1 MISLL
6 SKLLNS
12 NIKACLLL
20 VLTLVSQNGFS
31 KSEPINISSFF
42 TENKG
47 QIGDQNYKPR
57 PDVLFAGTE
66 GPLTFH
72 LRKTGI
78 SYQQFRTDK
87 WTDETDP
94 ITNKKIKLPSQTTI
108 YRVDANWL
116 NSNSDPVVEKK
127 FPTEGVSNFYL
138 TTCPNGVFDV
148 KTFQEVIYKNIYKG
162 IDARWYHKDG
172 HLKYD
177 YLVAAGADHTSIQ
190 VEIKGAKLSINS
202 IGELIIETPLGKIVE
217 DAPYV
222 TQNGKALKSKWIING
237 NVVSFQID
245 NIDPLLPLVIDPG
258 VRIWGTYYGGNGG
271 DSALNNAVDA
281 NGNVW
286 IGGTTS
292 SNNGT
297 SIATIG
303 SHQSVYGGGADNAYI
318 AKFNSAGVRQWGTY
332 YGGPVRE
339 FGFNIAIDVNGNSYL
354 CGQSLGSSGT
364 IIGTV
369 GSHQPTFAG
378 TADGWV
384 VKFNGSGVR
393 QWGTFYGDT
402 GLDVAYGVAAD
413 ASGNVYLVG
422 KTDAPTSNVISTSG
436 VHQQNF
442 GGIEDGFIV
451 KFNSAGTRQWG
462 TYYGGT
468 GTDVAR
474 NVHVDA
480 AGNIY
485 VTGWTDNSV
494 PNVIGTAGAHQ
505 NVYGGGGYDAFL
517 AKFSPAG
524 LRLWGTHYGGNDV
537 DMAYDC
543 ETDLLGNVY
552 VAGKTTSTN
561 SVSTVGCHQ
570 PSYGG
575 GSFDAFLVS
584 LNATTGT
591 RNWATYYGG
600 SGDEESW
607 GCSVHKSG
615 HIMMTGHTGTS
626 GGTVI
631 ATPGSHKPTFG
642 GGLWDAFMVQFD
654 PSTNGTRTWGSY
666 FGGSDDDVGYGCS
679 SDNAYHFYMTG
690 STFSTPGTDIATVG
704 SHQPSYG
711 GGLFGDA
718 YLQKFYDCPAP
729 LAPTNTTVPAN
740 LSFCEGVTTTLSA
753 ISGASMSWYS
763 NATSTSVIGTGSV
776 YVTPVL
782 SAGVYT
788 YYVDAATCTNSPR
801 TPISVTVFA
810 LPNLNVVAFPT
821 LVCAGKNSTLNVT
834 GAASYTWDSS
844 ANTNTLV
851 VTPASTSI
859 YTVSGTNTLGCT
871 NSKTISVTVYPLDP
885 VTFTPAKDTSCLH
898 IFGGTPI
905 LLVGSPS
912 GGVFSGANV
921 SGNYLNPTAL
931 GIFNPVYT
939 YTNPT
944 NGCVNS
950 ATATILVVNCTSV
963 KEENAFI
970 KNISIYPNPT
980 KGNIVIETNS
990 DIEKTITLLDARG
1003 RTIRTETSKQKTLQY
1018 SIADE
1023 ANGIYFIK
1031 ISSVLGNKE
1040 FKLVKE

>member
-1 MISLL
+1 MNRLFAYFGYTALSFSLACPFL
-6 SKLLNS
+6 SKAAGNDQPYQS
-12 NIKACLLL
+12 
-20 VLTLVSQNGFS
+20 
-31 KSEPINISSFF
+31 PIHCF

-47 QIGDQNYKPR
+47 QIADQFYKPR

-94 ITNKKIKLPSQTTI
+94 LTNKKIKLPSQTTI
-108 YRVDANWL
+108 YRVDVNWL
-116 NSNSDPVVEKK
+116 NSNTDPVVQKN

-138 TTCPNGVFDV
+138 TNCPDGVFDV
-148 KTFQEVIYKNIYKG
+148 RSYKEVIYKNIYKG

-177 YLVAAGADHTSIQ
+177 YLVAAGADHNNIQ

-202 IGELIIETPLGKIVE
+202 LGELIIETPLGKIVE

-222 TQNGKALKSKWIING
+222 TQNGKELKSKWIIDG
-237 NVVSFQID
+237 NIVSFQIE

-281 NGNVW
+281 NGNIW

-292 SNNGT
+292 STNGT
-297 SIATIG
+297 SMATVG
-303 SHQSVYGGGADNAYI
+303 SHQSIYGGGADNAYI
-318 AKFNSAGVRQWGTY
+318 AKFNAAGVRQWGTY

-339 FGFNIAIDVNGNSYL
+339 FGFNIAIDISGNSYL

-393 QWGTFYGDT
+393 QWGTFYGDA

-422 KTDAPTSNVISTSG
+422 KTDAPTSNVISTAG

-451 KFNSAGTRQWG
+451 KFNSAGVRQWG

-480 AGNIY
+480 AGNIF

-494 PNVIGTAGAHQ
+494 PNVIGSAGAHQ
-505 NVYGGGGYDAFL
+505 NVYGGGGFDAFL

-524 LRLWGTHYGGNDV
+524 VRLWGTHYGGNDV

-552 VAGKTTSTN
+552 MAGKTASTN
-561 SVSTVGCHQ
+561 SISTVGCHQ
-570 PSYGG
+570 ISYGG
-575 GSFDAFLVS
+575 GPQDAFLVS
-584 LNATTGT
+584 LSSATGV

-600 SGDEESW
+600 SSDEESW

-615 HIMMTGHTGTS
+615 HIMMTGHTGS
-626 GGTVI
+626 SSGTVI
-631 ATPGSHKPTFG
+631 ATPGSHKPTYG
-642 GGLWDAFMVQFD
+642 GGTWDAFMVQFD

-679 SDNAYHFYMTG
+679 SDNFYHFYMTG
-690 STFSTPGTDIATVG
+690 SSFSTPGTDIATIG
-704 SHQPSYG
+704 SHQPIYG

-753 ISGASMSWYS
+753 ISGATMSWYS
-763 NATSTSVIGTGSV
+763 TPTSTTIIGTGSV

-782 SAGVYT
+782 SAGIYT

-810 LPNLNVVAFPT
+810 LPNLNVVSFPT
-821 LVCAGKNSTLNVT
+821 LVCAGKNSTLSVS

-844 ANTNTLV
+844 ATTSTVL
-851 VTPASTSI
+851 VTPAVTSI
-859 YTVSGTNTLGCT
+859 YTVTGTNTLGCT

-885 VTFTPAKDTSCLH
+885 VTFTPEKDTSCLH

-905 LLVGSPS
+905 LLVGSPT
-912 GGVFSGANV
+912 GGVFSGPNV

-950 ATATILVVNCTSV
+950 ATATILVVNCTSI
-963 KEENAFI
+963 KEENAFV

-980 KGNIVIETNS
+980 KGHIIVETNN
-990 DIEKTITLLDARG
+990 DIEKTITILDARG
-1003 RTIRTETSKQKTLQY
+1003 RIIRNETSKQRTLQY

-1031 ISSVLGNKE
+1031 ISSALGSKE